1 MRAFLFIA
9 LFFSQF
15 GFSQELYQFNTNRLK
30 TDQKLMLTLGSW
42 SAMNLIGSGIGWVTS
57 GEGEAKY
64 FHQMNVMWN
73 TVNLGL
79 AIPGYIKARKANHAL
94 SLGQTIDEQFRT
106 EKIFLFNTALDL
118 TYMTS
123 GILLRNES
131 KYNLEKGDQ
140 FMGFGNSLLLQGGFL
155 LLFDLA
161 AYTIHA
167 RHRKKALSPLLE
179 RVSVSSNGM
188 GVRIILPIAG

>member
-15 GFSQELYQFNTNRLK
+15 GFSQELDQFNTNRLK

-42 SAMNLIGSGIGWVTS
+42 SAMNLIGSGIGWATS
-57 GEGEAKY
+57 GGGEARY

-73 TVNLGL
+73 TVNMGL
-79 AIPGYIKARKANHAL
+79 AVPGYIKARKANHAL

-118 TYMTS
+118 TYMTA

-131 KYNLEKGDQ
+131 KYNLEKSDQ

-155 LLFDLA
+155 FLFDLA
-161 AYTIHA
+161 AYTIHV
-167 RHRKKALSPLLE
+167 RHRKKVLSPLLE

-188 GVRIILPIAG
+188 GVRIILPIAR